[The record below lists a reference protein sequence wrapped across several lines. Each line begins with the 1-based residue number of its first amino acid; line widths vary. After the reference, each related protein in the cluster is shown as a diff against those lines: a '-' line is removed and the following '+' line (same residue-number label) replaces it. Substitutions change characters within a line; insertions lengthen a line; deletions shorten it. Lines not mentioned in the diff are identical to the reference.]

1 MSTSDQPRGAVATGA
16 TYDDQAMPEWAIDL
30 VRMVRSPVFL
40 GVVFTAAMVVAGVV
54 VLAISGWAIYDQYY
68 VALQLPYAVSGGFA
82 GLGLMMTGVCLSS
95 ILGHR
100 RDQAA
105 EDQEFAIL
113 LDDVTRLARAGIR
126 RSGASDAEARE

>member
-1 MSTSDQPRGAVATGA
+1 MNSPVQGAPLVPHRPIGQ
-16 TYDDQAMPEWAIDL
+16 DEPIPQWAVDL
-30 VRMVRSPVFL
+30 VRLVRSPVFL
-40 GVVFTAAMVVAGVV
+40 GVVFTGVLVAAGIV
-54 VLAISGWAIYDQYY
+54 VLGISGWAIYDQYY

-105 EDQEFAIL
+105 EDDEMGL
-113 LDDVTRLARAGIR
+113 LLEDITLLARAGIR
-126 RSGASDAEARE
+126 RRGRSGTEG

>member
-1 MSTSDQPRGAVATGA
+1 MSTPAPPGAPLVSQRPIR
-16 TYDDQAMPEWAIDL
+16 DEEQIPQWAIDL

-40 GVVFTAAMVVAGVV
+40 GVVFTALLVAAGIV
-54 VLAISGWAIYDQYY
+54 VLGISGWAIYDQYY

-105 EDQEFAIL
+105 EDDEMGL
-113 LDDVTRLARAGIR
+113 LLEDVTLLVRAGIR
-126 RSGASDAEARE
+126 RRGRSRTEG